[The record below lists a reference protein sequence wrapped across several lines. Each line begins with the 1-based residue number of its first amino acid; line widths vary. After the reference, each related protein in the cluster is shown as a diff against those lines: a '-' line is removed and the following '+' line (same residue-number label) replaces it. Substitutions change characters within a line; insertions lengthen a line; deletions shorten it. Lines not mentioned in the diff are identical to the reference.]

1 MPKNKVLKGGVMS
14 FRTELEELALI
25 LLRHSNQRHSRV
37 CPLLL
42 SSVDTRALK
51 AGSALCRVLGQH
63 SLGEAGP
70 GLEVRYVALEL
81 IQSPSEGLKVKLC

>member
-1 MPKNKVLKGGVMS
+1 MPKNKVLKWGVMS

-42 SSVDTRALK
+42 SSVDTKALK
-51 AGSALCRVLGQH
+51 AGSALCRVPGSAQP
-63 SLGEAGP
+63 GRGRARAGSQVCGFRTHTEP
-70 GLEVRYVALEL
+70 L
-81 IQSPSEGLKVKLC
+81 